1 MVLTQIVALKAA
13 VLGIVEGLTEF
24 LPVSSTGHLIV
35 VSRLLDWESPAFDIF
50 IQVGAMF
57 ALTWIYRETIVHL
70 LRSAPSQA
78 PARMFLFKILVAFV
92 PAALVGV
99 VAHHWIEEHLFVPGF
114 VAATTLVG
122 GVLILFID
130 GPGRRGRV
138 AELEQVSFTQ
148 AAVIGSGQVLSLLP
162 GVSRSGATIVA
173 GLLSG
178 LERRVATDFSFFLA
192 LPTMYAAC
200 FFSLWKARH
209 DLSGQLGAAMAIGLV
224 TAFLSALVVIRGFLH
239 FVQHNSLRPFGWYRI
254 VAGLAVG
261 AWIIL
266 L

>member
-1 MVLTQIVALKAA
+1 
-13 VLGIVEGLTEF
+13 
-24 LPVSSTGHLIV
+24 
-35 VSRLLDWESPAFDIF
+35 
-50 IQVGAMF
+50 
-57 ALTWIYRETIVHL
+57 
-70 LRSAPSQA
+70 
-78 PARMFLFKILVAFV
+78 
-92 PAALVGV
+92 
-99 VAHHWIEEHLFVPGF
+99 
-114 VAATTLVG
+114 
-122 GVLILFID
+122 VLILFID

-148 AAVIGSGQVLSLLP
+148 AAWIGTGQVLSLLP

-209 DLSGQLGAAMAIGLV
+209 DLTGELGAAMAIGLI
-224 TAFLSALVVIRGFLH
+224 TAFLSALLVIRGFLH

-254 VAGLAVG
+254 VVGLAVG
-261 AWIIL
+261 VWIIL